1 MIKRV
6 FVALIVLSISTY
18 AQFIKPQ
25 LKFVEDTYDF
35 GRIKQNDIVQ
45 HTFEFYNA
53 GGDTL
58 KIFDISASC
67 GCSVGTLKKKEYA
80 AGERGYLDVRFDSHG
95 KFGNQVQRIY
105 LRTNEPDNP
114 TKVIT
119 IKAQVYI
126 DTTGSPKIFFDKMF
140 HNFGKIEEGKIYET
154 SFAFTNTGQGI
165 LEIVDI
171 HSSCGCTAAI
181 PKKRILKPGE
191 VSEVRVEFNS
201 TNYNGLV
208 TKYVTI
214 RTNDPSNPEVI
225 LTIQAD
231 VYRK

>member
-154 SFAFTNTGQGI
+154 SFAFTNTGQGV

>member
-1 MIKRV
+1 MIKRI

-154 SFAFTNTGQGI
+154 SFAFTNTGQGV

>member
-35 GRIKQNDIVQ
+35 GRVKQNDIVQ

-181 PKKRILKPGE
+181 PKKRILKSGE